1 MIILQAYR
9 NHSAV
14 LIQQCACHKPGSPKI
29 TPRGEIK
36 SDQMEVYISRNK
48 IGFLCVLCSADAQV
62 LFNEPCLELKVVS
75 NLDAQRVKTHLT
87 LSLQLLL
94 CQISRQLEG
103 KIQLNCSMGILI
115 EFLFLF
121 FFTFFPLFS
130 FLMKILMN
138 GVVIDVTVQP
148 VYQVCF

>member
-1 MIILQAYR
+1 
-9 NHSAV
+9 
-14 LIQQCACHKPGSPKI
+14 
-29 TPRGEIK
+29 
-36 SDQMEVYISRNK
+36 MEVYISRNK